1 MSGSSFVEAF
11 FRLHNVARKADVR
24 HPMRVSITF
33 GDDSDKYR
41 FIYEI
46 KRELEPH
53 LIEHKGLLDCDE
65 LTVCGVRVRLL

>member
-1 MSGSSFVEAF
+1 M
-11 FRLHNVARKADVR
+11 R